1 MYSSQNQGERLL
13 NFLTCSIAPGFI
25 RMIAFPASLA
35 AKFRMLP
42 KLFFIIASTYILA
55 GCATTP
61 RAEFVAAANNAE
73 CVVLLHGLNRSMRA
87 MEDMAEALQRAG
99 FATVNVDYPSQLGT
113 VESLA
118 SVAVDMGLEQCRES
132 GADTIHFVTHS
143 LGGILLRYSHQ
154 MTPIPEL
161 GRVVML
167 GPPNQGSEVIDEM
180 RDWPG
185 AELISGEAG
194 LQLGTDEES
203 IPAKLGPVDFELGII
218 AGVGTINP
226 WMSAIL
232 PDYDDGKVSVERT
245 RVVGMADF
253 MIVDSSHRYLMNS
266 ETVIRNT
273 VAFLQAGSFP
283 RIR

>member
-1 MYSSQNQGERLL
+1 MS
-13 NFLTCSIAPGFI
+13 FLTVSDALGFVRIIAALMLLKTTFLL
-25 RMIAFPASLA
+25 ASL
-35 AKFRMLP
+35 FV
-42 KLFFIIASTYILA
+42 IS

-61 RAEFVAAANNAE
+61 RSEFVPAVNSTE
-73 CVVLLHGLNRSMRA
+73 CVVLLHGLNRSLRA
-87 MEDMAEALQRAG
+87 MEDMAEALQA
-99 FATVNVDYPSQLGT
+99 ADYSTVNVDYPSQSGT
-113 VESLA
+113 VESLVPL
-118 SVAVDMGLEQCRES
+118 SVDTGLGQCRET
-132 GADTIHFVTHS
+132 GAEKIHFVTHS
-143 LGGILLRYSHQ
+143 LGGILLRYAHQ
-154 MTPIPEL
+154 DNPIPEL

-185 AELISGEAG
+185 AELISGKAG
-194 LQLGTDEES
+194 LQLGTDKDS

-245 RVVGMADF
+245 RVLGMADF
-253 MIVDSSHRYLMNS
+253 MIVESSHRYLMNS
-266 ETVIRNT
+266 DTVIKNT
-273 VAFLQAGSFP
+273 VAFLQTGTFP

>member
-1 MYSSQNQGERLL
+1 MLRTLL
-13 NFLTCSIAPGFI
+13 LLIVIAPLS
-25 RMIAFPASLA
+25 ACV
-35 AKFRMLP
+35 
-42 KLFFIIASTYILA
+42 TV
-55 GCATTP
+55 P
-61 RAEFVAAANNAE
+61 RAQIVASASSSD

-87 MEDMAEALQRAG
+87 MEDMARALQDAG
-99 FATVNVDYPSQLGT
+99 YSTVNVDYPSQQGS

-118 SVAVDMGLEQCRES
+118 PVVVDLGVSGCREQ
-132 GADTIHFVTHS
+132 GATTTHFVTHS
-143 LGGILLRYSHQ
+143 MGGILLRYAHQ
-154 MTPIPEL
+154 QAPISDL

-185 AELISGEAG
+185 AEIFSGEAG
-194 LQLGTDEES
+194 LQLGTDADS
-203 IPAKLGPVDFELGII
+203 IPARLGPVDFELGII
-218 AGVGTINP
+218 AGVGSINP

-245 RVVGMADF
+245 QVVGMADF

-266 ETVIRNT
+266 ETVIKNT
-273 VAFLQAGSFP
+273 VAFIQTGTFP

>member
-1 MYSSQNQGERLL
+1 MLRAISTFLALCLL
-13 NFLTCSIAPGFI
+13 TA
-25 RMIAFPASLA
+25 
-35 AKFRMLP
+35 
-42 KLFFIIASTYILA
+42 
-55 GCATTP
+55 CATVP
-61 RAEFVAAANNAE
+61 RTEIVPSAGSSE

-87 MEDMAEALQRAG
+87 MEDMAVAFQDAG
-99 FATVNVDYPSQLGT
+99 YATVNVDYPSQLGT

-118 SVAVDMGLEQCRES
+118 PEVVGLGLSGCREQ
-132 GADTIHFVTHS
+132 GAETIHFVTHS
-143 LGGILLRYSHQ
+143 MGGILLRYAHQ
-154 MTPIPEL
+154 QSPIPDL

-167 GPPNQGSEVIDEM
+167 GPPNQGSEVVDEM

-194 LQLGTDEES
+194 LQLGTDEDS

-218 AGVGTINP
+218 AGVGSINP

-232 PDYDDGKVSVERT
+232 PDFDDGKVTVERT

-253 MIVDSSHRYLMNS
+253 MIVDSSHHYLMNS
-266 ETVIRNT
+266 ETVIKNT
-273 VAFLQAGSFP
+273 VAFIQTGSFP